1 MSLLQWF
8 LIGDTGIVVT
18 PIRGDPPA
26 RHVSLR
32 SAHEFPSTSL
42 WQRDRIELIRRS
54 RTWR

>member
-26 RHVSLR
+26 HHFSLR